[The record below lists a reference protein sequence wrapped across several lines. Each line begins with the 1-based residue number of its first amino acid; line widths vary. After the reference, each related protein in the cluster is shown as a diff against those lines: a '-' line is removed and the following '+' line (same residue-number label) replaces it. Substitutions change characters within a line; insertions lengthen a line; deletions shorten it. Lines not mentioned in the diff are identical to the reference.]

1 MPTDTKTDYIDEWL
15 STHLSYLPGDIIDF
29 ALDVRRM
36 IAELEEELAAMEETG
51 SDEPE
56 DEAGR
61 EPAEGAAG

>member
-36 IAELEEELAAMEETG
+36 IAELEEELAALEETG
-51 SDEPE
+51 SDEP
-56 DEAGR
+56 AGGAEQ
-61 EPAEGAAG
+61 EPGEGAAG